1 MKHWITKQEMGS
13 GFRYSKR
20 THEEFYYNSLE
31 KISKHEYNTMRT
43 TYLIRDWWNLDQL
56 KKIRDLLET
65 LDEIEDGVIGARARL
80 SAIKVLQSSILKE
93 ISK

>member
-1 MKHWITKQEMGS
+1 MKHWKTNEEMGS

-20 THEEFYYNSLE
+20 KHEKFHYNFLE

-56 KKIRDLLET
+56 KELKDFLNN
-65 LDEIEDGVIGARARL
+65 EIEDR
-80 SAIKVLQSSILKE
+80 E
-93 ISK
+93 IT

>member
-1 MKHWITKQEMGS
+1 MKHWKTNEEIGS

-20 THEEFYYNSLE
+20 KHEKFHYNFLE

-56 KKIRDLLET
+56 K
-65 LDEIEDGVIGARARL
+65 
-80 SAIKVLQSSILKE
+80 
-93 ISK
+93 

>member
-1 MKHWITKQEMGS
+1 MKHWITNQEMGS

-56 KKIRDLLET
+56 KELKEF
-65 LDEIEDGVIGARARL
+65 LDNEIEDR
-80 SAIKVLQSSILKE
+80 E
-93 ISK
+93 I